1 MRQFWAGVGAG
12 LALWSSASGA
22 ATVERFVPQGEV
34 RSVRQLQARFSE
46 DMVRFGDATQPS
58 PFDVACPVPGKGRWI
73 DARNWV
79 YDLEA
84 DAPPGVKCSFTPMA
98 ALRTLGGGAITGKPS
113 FSFSTGGPAVLQSEP
128 YAGGSLIDEEQIFIL
143 KLNGA
148 AETAT
153 VLQNAWCVVEGLGD
167 RVPVKV
173 VAGEARAA
181 LFKALRRDKEAADD
195 KLLLL
200 QCGQRLPA
208 GANVTLVWGRGIA
221 AARAK
226 QGSERIVTTVDQP
239 LRYKVRPEFRV
250 SFTCVRENAQAPCS
264 PYQGMALEFTS
275 PVSRDLAAAI
285 RLKAGAAERKPAWN
299 RNDTENLVNRVV
311 FEAPFPE
318 SAELTLTLPP
328 GFVDDSGRNP
338 ANAGSFPMR
347 GRTGEGPPLVKF
359 AAGFGIIELKDA
371 VLPVTVRNVEPAI
384 KQASASIGA
393 ASPPTSAAPA
403 PAAGTPM
410 ARMRVEADALILEW
424 LLKLRRAGND
434 EYKSRE
440 VALVKGRPEA
450 KAATVPAPAGG
461 KAFEVI
467 GIPLPEPGF
476 HVVELESERLGAAL
490 LGKPKPMYVRTG
502 ALVTNM
508 AVHFKSGRESGAVWV
523 TALDTAQPV
532 AEAAIRVSDCAGR
545 EVWRGSTGA
554 DGVAR
559 IPQGLQRGAKCAD
572 EAPAFFVS
580 ARKGRDLSFALS
592 DWQNGIEPW
601 RFNVQQGYGGE
612 EAVVAHTV
620 FDRPLFRAG
629 ETVSMKHFV
638 RMETLAGLAAVA
650 RAPAGVRISHAASGT
665 DVELPVDFS
674 PRGTAH
680 GTWKI
685 PADAKLGEYD
695 VSLLL
700 PVEGKG
706 PAGPRV
712 LSSGSFRVGEFRLPL
727 MQGAVVA
734 PKAAQ
739 VGVRELPLDLSLGYL
754 AGGPAAGHAVR
765 ITALTRE
772 RYASFAGYEAFR
784 FGVDDEPEADGSE
797 ARGNDRAERLVAD
810 KQAVTLG
817 RDGTAKFV
825 IKDLPKSPRPRELVA
840 EMQYRDPN
848 GEEQT
853 LRTVVPVWPAAVV
866 AGIQTDSWVQVSKN
880 AGLKVVVLGMD
891 GKPRGDAPVKVT
903 ARLVSTLS
911 TRKRTVGGFYAYE
924 NRTERRDLGTLCSGK
939 SDARGLFLCDAR
951 LAEPGNV
958 ELEAS
963 AEDGNGRASRAMTS
977 LWVAGAEMWFGGAN
991 ADRMDL
997 LPEKRRYEPG
1007 ETARLQVRMPFR
1019 AATAWVAVEREGVI
1033 ETRVLPVTGKN
1044 PVIEVPVKAGF
1055 APNVYVSVLAVR
1067 GRVRDVPWTSFF
1079 SWGWRSPFEWW
1090 SERREWVEQFNRGEP
1105 TALVDLAR
1113 PAFKLGVAELEVGRA
1128 AYELKV
1134 AVTTDKAVYQTRETA
1149 RVRVVVQGPEGKP
1162 VPAGTEVA
1170 LAAVDE
1176 SLLELMPNQS
1186 WDVLSNMVR
1195 KRSYYVET
1203 STAQM
1208 QVVGRRHFG
1217 KKALP
1222 PGGGGGRAPTR
1233 ELFDTLLAWHP
1244 ALAVGP
1250 NGEVLV
1256 DVPLNDAL
1264 TSFRIVAI
1272 ADAQG
1277 AGPGALF
1284 GTGSTT
1290 VRATRDLQVLAGLP
1304 PLVREGDRFAAG
1316 VTLRNTTTRAM
1327 RVAVTARAE
1336 GLPALAVQEVNLAAG
1351 AAQEVRWPVT
1361 VPSDRS
1367 VLAWTVAGEEKGAAK
1382 PARDALKVAQ
1392 RVAPAVP
1399 LTVQQA
1405 TLVQVDRAFTLP
1417 VAPPAAALKDAK
1429 GVARGGLSVALS
1441 PRLAGAQEGVRR
1453 YFAEYPFSCL
1463 EQKTSKAIGLK
1474 DKAQWQALAAQV
1486 GNYLDSDGLAGY
1498 FPGGRGSDTLTAYVL
1513 AVAHE
1518 SGFAL
1523 PEGVKERMEAG
1534 LIAFV
1539 EGRIQREGWS
1549 PVRDLEARRLAAIE
1563 ALARTGKA
1571 VPRMLDAITLTP
1583 NAWPTHAVIDWVSIL
1598 SRMPQIAKRDEQLA
1612 AAEQVL
1618 RGRLTMSGTRMVFST
1633 ENEDRWWWLMA
1644 GGDVNAARLIAVL
1657 ADKPNWR
1664 EDMPRLVAGLV
1675 ARQQRGA
1682 WETTTANLWGTLAL
1696 DKFGARFESASV
1708 AGSTRAG
1715 YEGTTPASSLNWG
1728 TQAQGGALALPWPA
1742 AGATLK
1748 LVHEGGGKP
1757 WAAISSTAAVPLR
1770 EAVSAGYRITRTVM
1784 AVEQKTAG
1792 TWTRGD
1798 VLRVRV
1804 EVDAQADMTWVV
1816 VADPVPAGATVLGS
1830 GMARDSQVAQAGQ
1843 RGPTG
1848 AWPAFEERA
1857 QEAFRAY
1864 YDYAPKGKWSVEY
1877 TLRLNQDGEFNLP
1890 PTRVEAMYAPDV
1902 NGMLPNAPMKVAP

>member
-12 LALWSSASGA
+12 LALWSAVAGA

-46 DMVRFGDATQPS
+46 DMVRFGDANLPS
-58 PFDVACPVPGKGRWI
+58 PFDVACPVPGKGRWL

-79 YDLEA
+79 YDLEV
-84 DAPPGVKCSFTPMA
+84 DAPPGVKCSFTPKA
-98 ALRTLGGGAITGKPS
+98 TLRTLGGGTITGKAS
-113 FSFSTGGPAVLQSEP
+113 FAFSTGGPAVLRSDP
-128 YAGGSLIDEEQIFIL
+128 YAGGMPIDEEQIFIL

-148 AETAT
+148 ADVAT
-153 VLQNAWCVVEGLGD
+153 VTQNAWCVVEGLGD

-173 VAGEARAA
+173 VAGEPRSA
-181 LFKALRRDKEAADD
+181 LFKALKREKDAADG

-221 AARAK
+221 AAAK
-226 QGSERIVTTVDQP
+226 QGAERIVTTVDQP

-275 PVSRDLAAAI
+275 SVPRALADGI
-285 RLKAGAAERKPAWN
+285 RLKVGATEKKPAW
-299 RNDTENLVNRVV
+299 RRDDRENVVERVV
-311 FEAPFPE
+311 FDAPFPE
-318 SAELTLTLPP
+318 NAELTLSLPSQ
-328 GFVDDSGRNP
+328 FADDSGRTA
-338 ANAGSFPMR
+338 ANAGSFPLKS
-347 GRTGEGPPLVKF
+347 RTGEGSPLVKF

-384 KQASASIGA
+384 RQATASVGA
-393 ASPPTSAAPA
+393 AAAPA
-403 PAAGTPM
+403 APAGTPM
-410 ARMRVEADALILEW
+410 ARVRVEDDALILEW
-424 LLKLRRAGND
+424 LLKLRKAGND

-440 VALVKGRPEA
+440 VALVKGRPGV
-450 KAATVPAPAGG
+450 KTATVPAPAGG
-461 KAFEVI
+461 KVFEVV

-476 HVVELESERLGAAL
+476 HVVELESDRLGAAL
-490 LGKPKPMYVRTG
+490 LAKPKPMYVRTG

-523 TALDTAQPV
+523 TSLDTAAPV
-532 AEAAIRVSDCAGR
+532 ADAAIRVSDCIGR
-545 EVWRGSTGA
+545 ELWRGSTGA
-554 DGVAR
+554 NGVAS
-559 IPQGLQRGAKCAD
+559 IPQNLQRGAKCAD

-580 ARKGRDLSFALS
+580 ARKGNDLSFALS

-601 RFNVQQGYGGE
+601 RFNVQQGSAGE
-612 EAVVAHTV
+612 ESVVAHTV

-638 RMETLAGLAAVA
+638 RMETQAGLAAVS
-650 RAPAGVRISHAASGT
+650 RAPARVRISHSASGT
-665 DVELPVDFS
+665 DVELPITFS
-674 PRGTAH
+674 ARGTAH
-680 GTWKI
+680 GSWKV

-700 PVEGKG
+700 PVEGKEEG
-706 PAGPRV
+706 GPRM
-712 LSSGSFRVGEFRLPL
+712 LSSGSFRVAEFRLPL
-727 MQGAVVA
+727 MQGAVTP

-754 AGGPAAGHAVR
+754 SGGPAAGHAVR

-772 RYASFAGYEAFR
+772 RYSSFAGYEGFR
-784 FGVDDEPEADGSE
+784 FGVDDEPDAEGGE
-797 ARGNDRAERLVAD
+797 ARQGNDRADRLVVD
-810 KQAVTLG
+810 KQGVTLG
-817 RDGTAKFV
+817 RDGTARFV
-825 IKDLPKSPRPRELVA
+825 VKDLPKSQRPRDLVA

-853 LRTVVPVWPAAVV
+853 LRAVVPVWPAAVV
-866 AGIQTDSWVQVSKN
+866 AGIQTEAWVQVKKN

-891 GKPRGDAPVKVT
+891 GKPRADAPVKVV
-903 ARLVSTLS
+903 ARLVNTLS

-924 NRTERRDLGTLCSGK
+924 NRTERKDLGTLCSGK

-951 LAEPGNV
+951 LSDPGNV
-958 ELEAS
+958 ELEAI
-963 AEDGNGRASRAMTS
+963 AEDGDGRASRAMAS
-977 LWVAGAEMWFGGAN
+977 LWVAGAEAWFGGDN

-1007 ETARLQVRMPFR
+1007 ETARFQVRMPFR
-1019 AATAWVAVEREGVI
+1019 SATAWVAIEREGVI
-1033 ETRVLPVTGKN
+1033 ETRVVQVSGKN
-1044 PVIEVPVKAGF
+1044 PVVEVPIKAGF

-1079 SWGWRSPFEWW
+1079 SWGWRNPFEWW
-1090 SERREWVEQFNRGEP
+1090 NERREWIEQFNRGEP

-1113 PAFKLGVAELEVGRA
+1113 PAFKLGVAEVEVGRA

-1134 AVTTDKAVYQTRETA
+1134 AVSADKPVYQTREVA
-1149 RVRVVVQGPEGKP
+1149 KVRVAVLGPDGKP
-1162 VPAGTEVA
+1162 APAGTEVA
-1170 LAAVDE
+1170 IAAVDE
-1176 SLLELMPNQS
+1176 ALLELMPNQS

-1195 KRSYYVET
+1195 KRSYYIET

-1233 ELFDTLLAWHP
+1233 ELFDTLLVWHP
-1244 ALAVGP
+1244 ALVVGA
-1250 NGEVLV
+1250 NGEVTV

-1277 AGPGALF
+1277 TGPGALF
-1284 GTGSTT
+1284 GTGSTS
-1290 VRATRDLQVLAGLP
+1290 VRATRDLQILAGLP

-1316 VTLRNTTTRAM
+1316 VTLRNTTSRAM

-1336 GLPALAVQEVNLAAG
+1336 GLPALPVQEVSVAAG

-1361 VPSDRS
+1361 VPNDLSG
-1367 VLAWTVAGEEKGAAK
+1367 LAWTVDAEEKGVAK

-1392 RVAPAVP
+1392 RVAAAVP

-1405 TLVQVDRAFTLP
+1405 TLVQVDRAFALP
-1417 VAPPAAALKDAK
+1417 VAPPAAGLKDAK
-1429 GVARGGLSVALS
+1429 GLARGGLTVALS
-1441 PRLAGAQEGVRR
+1441 PKLAGAQEGVRR

-1474 DKAQWQALAAQV
+1474 DKAQWQGVAAQV
-1486 GNYLDSDGLAGY
+1486 GNYLDSDGLASY
-1498 FPGGRGSDTLTAYVL
+1498 FPGGRGSDTLTAYLL

-1523 PEGVKERMEAG
+1523 PDAARERMEEG

-1539 EGRIQREGWS
+1539 EGRIQRDGWS
-1549 PVRDLEARRLAAIE
+1549 PMRDLDARRLAAIE

-1571 VPRMLDAITLTP
+1571 TPKMLDPISLTP

-1598 SRMPQIAKRDEQLA
+1598 TRMPQVAKRDEQLA

-1633 ENEDRWWWLMA
+1633 ENDDRWWWLMA

-1696 DKFGARFESASV
+1696 DKFGARFENDKV

-1715 YEGTTPASSLNWG
+1715 FDTAGATQATLNWG
-1728 TQAQGGALALPWPA
+1728 AQPQGGVLALPWVAGPA
-1742 AGATLK
+1742 ATLRIT
-1748 LVHEGGGKP
+1748 HEGGGKP
-1757 WAAISSTAAVPLR
+1757 WAAIRSTAAVPLR
-1770 EAVSAGYRITRTVM
+1770 EAVSAGYRITRTVT
-1784 AVEQKTAG
+1784 AVEQKTSGA
-1792 TWTRGD
+1792 WTRGD
-1798 VLRVRV
+1798 VLRVRL

-1816 VADPVPAGATVLGS
+1816 VADPVPAGAAVLGS
-1830 GMARDSQVAQAGQ
+1830 GLARDSQIAQSGQ
-1843 RGPTG
+1843 RSPTG
-1848 AWPAFEERA
+1848 VWPAFEERA

-1902 NGMLPNAPMKVAP
+1902 FGMLPNAPMKVAP